1 MSSTIEFETIGS
13 RLQSLEV
20 ALQKQNE
27 SHEQIVL
34 SNTRTAVASRVR
46 PTTITAP
53 SSSSSTAAAALTSS
67 SSIAAAPNTTTICT
81 AAAAA
86 ANINVVASPKRPAA
100 IGALPAPTSATGMF
114 GGFTPPTRNMRQT
127 PNLPMSDS
135 GSTRRPM
142 MLPLPTQ
149 AHPSE
154 TETDKKLKM
163 IMGQTGKLNIN
174 GRQYPTDIN
183 DLRHLGDL
191 GNGTSGN
198 VVKMRHMSS
207 DTIIAVKQM
216 RRTGNAEENKRIL
229 MDLDVVLKSHDCKYI
244 VKCLGC
250 FVRDPDVWI
259 CMELMSMC
267 FDKLLKLSKKPVPEP
282 ILGKVT
288 VATVNALSYLKDKHG
303 VIHRDVK
310 PSNILID
317 ERGNIKLCDFGISGR
332 LVDSKANT
340 RSAGCAAYMAPERI
354 DPKKPKY
361 DIRADVWSLGIT
373 LVELA
378 TARSPYEGC
387 NTDFEVL
394 TKVLDSEPPCLP
406 RGEGFNFSQLFHDFV
421 IKCLTK
427 NHQDRPKYPELLAQ
441 PFINYYEQAKVDVP
455 NWFQNVVDSATGKRI
470 RANGDSTL
478 TRATTASTATSP
490 ATAGTTRAK
499 EAASKYGRNVAA
511 LTARSP
517 TATTTTTTTTTKTI
531 KATQIPSYQQQQ
543 GGSQYFMQSAT
554 QLPQPITATVT
565 AAATATATGSSTL
578 NYFSSG
584 SNSNSNSSASPS
596 PLSPP
601 GGNNINDINKLYRK
615 SPFMQRKLSN
625 GSHYKYNDESPKKE
639 SMFSSIGQSIL
650 RNLTTSPFSQKKH
663 HPNVTAT
670 TPILP
675 AAAAAITATA
685 AAAGATTT
693 RTTASSTATL
703 PHLKPKTPTS
713 DALTTPTWRLPPS
726 TTTTT
731 TTMMADNTLP
741 FDTCDNIC
749 NASSPTLQ
757 RKQLTADP
765 TAAAAAAATMLQL
778 NNQQQQQQQRIQPGN
793 QSPIVL
799 QRFYHQQNQLREK
812 EAAERQQHQQQL
824 QQQQQQLHH
833 YQQHYQYHQPLAQQA
848 QQQQLPRQPIGTSTN
863 PFHSNY
869 VAPPSSH
876 STSSQSSTQSTCSQ
890 IAIAAAAP
898 TSPLLQQQQ
907 QQQQATAAGHFG
919 IGSAA
924 QLQYQPL
931 PTAAAAATTEASTL
945 YGSLPCRSPEQL
957 QPDGGGG
964 GGGGGSGS
972 ASGSLVGSKLSKLYA
987 RRQLLGQSNNL
998 DAREHPQH
1006 IYAISPGSGSSTA
1019 DAGWFN
1025 TLAGAMKRQFATY
1038 VKTQLNSTATSPL
1051 APNNSSS
1058 SSLINANG
1066 TELIGSL
1073 DPALAAQPQPQPP
1086 AYRSLLNNGT
1096 GTATT
1101 TTTTSGGK
1109 SYYYR
1114 TLSAASS
1121 SSSHNTSQS
1130 TSPTT
1135 EPLTGSGG
1143 GVGVGSGSGSGCG
1156 SGGTS
1161 GFLRRY
1167 ASSGA
1172 GVGSGGIG
1180 TGCGMSGG
1188 GSMST
1193 PPSPHLLAGL
1203 DRRHRSPD
1211 PPPRYNR
1218 GQSPLLLRKNLLE
1231 MSGQPT
1237 GSPLLQRRYVS
1248 ASPPLPPPRRGS
1260 ESVPGSPQHFR
1271 TRIHYTPEPQRRI
1284 YRTIDQ

>member
-1 MSSTIEFETIGS
+1 MSTIEFETIGS
-13 RLQSLEV
+13 RLQSLE
-20 ALQKQNE
+20 AKLQAQNE
-27 SHEQIVL
+27 SHDQIVL
-34 SNTRTAVASRVR
+34 SGARGPGVSGSVPSARVPPLATSAATSAAHAPPLGAGSVSGSGISIAQRPAPPVPHATPFGSAS
-46 PTTITAP
+46 A
-53 SSSSSTAAAALTSS
+53 SSSSSSASAFAS
-67 SSIAAAPNTTTICT
+67 AAP
-81 AAAAA
+81 
-86 ANINVVASPKRPAA
+86 
-100 IGALPAPTSATGMF
+100 ATGAF
-114 GGFTPPTRNMRQT
+114 GGTYTPPTTRVSRAT
-127 PNLPMSDS
+127 PTLPMLSS
-135 GSTRRPM
+135 GPGGGLNRTRPVI
-142 MLPLPTQ
+142 LPLPTPP
-149 AHPSE
+149 HPPVS
-154 TETDKKLKM
+154 ETDKKLKI
-163 IMGQTGKLNIN
+163 IMEQTGKLNIN

-183 DLRHLGDL
+183 DLKHLGDL

-198 VVKMRHMSS
+198 VVKMMHLSS
-207 DTIIAVKQM
+207 NTIIAVKQM

-267 FDKLLKLSKKPVPEP
+267 FDKLLKLSKKPVPEQ

-406 RGEGFNFSQLFHDFV
+406 YGEGYNFSQQFRDFV

-441 PFINYYEQAKVDVP
+441 PFIRTYEIAKVDVP
-455 NWFQNVVDSATGKRI
+455 NWFQSIKDNRL
-470 RANGDSTL
+470 RANGDPTL
-478 TRATTASTATSP
+478 QRATATGS
-490 ATAGTTRAK
+490 AVGSGAGSLAGSGS
-499 EAASKYGRNVAA
+499 AGGAVKYGRATPYA
-511 LTARSP
+511 GQSP
-517 TATTTTTTTTTKTI
+517 TNPQKTI
-531 KATQIPSYQQQQ
+531 KPTQIPSYQQQQ
-543 GGSQYFMQSAT
+543 SQFFMQSAT
-554 QLPQPITATVT
+554 QLPQTTTTTPTATT
-565 AAATATATGSSTL
+565 NCFGGSGNGTGRGNGSGGSGNGSGSS
-578 NYFSSG
+578 
-584 SNSNSNSSASPS
+584 SSAS

-601 GGNNINDINKLYRK
+601 SAGIGDLNRLYRK

-625 GSHYKYNDESPKKE
+625 GSHHPHYKYNDESPKKE

-663 HPNVTAT
+663 NSAAATAT
-670 TPILP
+670 TIPLP
-675 AAAAAITATA
+675 HNNQTLITDAATA
-685 AAAGATTT
+685 AAAATATTPPNIAAT
-693 RTTASSTATL
+693 ALTT
-703 PHLKPKTPTS
+703 TPT
-713 DALTTPTWRLPPS
+713 TTPTWRLPADNS
-726 TTTTT
+726 QAYDSCDSSSNATTTTL
-731 TTMMADNTLP
+731 NLGLSSPSPSLP
-741 FDTCDNIC
+741 RKQFPTE
-749 NASSPTLQ
+749 SPTLQ
-757 RKQLTADP
+757 LTS
-765 TAAAAAAATMLQL
+765 
-778 NNQQQQQQQRIQPGN
+778 QQQQQQQQQPQRLQPGN

-812 EAAERQQHQQQL
+812 EAAERYQQQR
-824 QQQQQQLHH
+824 QQ
-833 YQQHYQYHQPLAQQA
+833 P
-848 QQQQLPRQPIGTSTN
+848 PVGVTSTN

-869 VAPPSSH
+869 VPPPPSTH

-890 IAIAAAAP
+890 IAINPDSISPSSGSGTGNVAGLGIGSAP
-898 TSPLLQQQQ
+898 SSGLG
-907 QQQQATAAGHFG
+907 AAGHFG
-919 IGSAA
+919 AGGSGE

-931 PTAAAAATTEASTL
+931 PIAAEATGTSPTL
-945 YGSLPCRSPEQL
+945 QPRSPEQ
-957 QPDGGGG
+957 QSDY
-964 GGGGGSGS
+964 GGSGNMV
-972 ASGSLVGSKLSKLYA
+972 ASKLSKLYA
-987 RRQLLGQSNNL
+987 RRQLLGQSSSSGASNSSL
-998 DAREHPQH
+998 DGCSREQH
-1006 IYAISPGSGSSTA
+1006 

-1038 VKTQLNSTATSPL
+1038 VKTQSNSTATSL
-1051 APNNSSS
+1051 VASSMDRDQ
-1058 SSLINANG
+1058 
-1066 TELIGSL
+1066 E
-1073 DPALAAQPQPQPP
+1073 PVHPQPP
-1086 AYRSLLNNGT
+1086 AYRSVVNNG
-1096 GTATT
+1096 
-1101 TTTTSGGK
+1101 SGGK

-1121 SSSHNTSQS
+1121 SSNTSQS

-1135 EPLTGSGG
+1135 EPLPG
-1143 GVGVGSGSGSGCG
+1143 
-1156 SGGTS
+1156 GGTS
-1161 GFLRRY
+1161 SFLRRY
-1167 ASSGA
+1167 ASSGP
-1172 GVGSGGIG
+1172 
-1180 TGCGMSGG
+1180 G
-1188 GSMST
+1188 GSIST
-1193 PPSPHLLAGL
+1193 PPSPHILAGL

-1231 MSGQPT
+1231 LSGQQP
-1237 GSPLLQRRYVS
+1237 GSPLLHRRYVS